1 MALNITWDKD
11 VCSHSGNCAK
21 AAPNLFRKEDGKFM
35 LDPGAVSDEAARK
48 AVAACPSHAL
58 RIKE

>member
-11 VCSHSGNCAK
+11 VCSHSGNCVK
-21 AAPNLFRKEDGKFM
+21 TEPKLFKMENGKFVF
-35 LDPGAVSDEAARK
+35 DPGAVSDEAARK